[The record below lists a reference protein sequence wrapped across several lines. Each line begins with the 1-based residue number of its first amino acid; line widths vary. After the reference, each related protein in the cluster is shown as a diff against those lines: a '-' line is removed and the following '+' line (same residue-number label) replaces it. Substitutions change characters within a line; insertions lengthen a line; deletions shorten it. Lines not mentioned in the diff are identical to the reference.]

1 MRIIAGKHRGRT
13 IVSPSGRNVRPTSDR
28 VRESLFNML
37 EHGDHGPGTASV
49 MNDAIVLDVFAGSG
63 AFGLEA
69 LSRGARNCIFMEQS
83 RAVCSVLRQTITT
96 FRETETCQILQADGT
111 RPPPA
116 SEAVSLL
123 FLDPPYRKGFLPVAL
138 TALLNQGWID
148 GQTLCCGE
156 MDVRD
161 SFETPQGF
169 SILDDRSWAKTRIVL
184 LQWTVN
190 ER

>member
-69 LSRGARNCIFMEQS
+69 LSRGARQCIFMEQS
-83 RAVCSVLRQTITT
+83 QTLCEGLIQTISI
-96 FRETETCQILQADGT
+96 FKETETCQVLQVDGT
-111 RPPPA
+111 RPPPT
-116 SEAVSLL
+116 SEAASLA
-123 FLDPPYRKGFLPVAL
+123 FLDPPYRKDLI
-138 TALLNQGWID
+138 TI
-148 GQTLCCGE
+148 
-156 MDVRD
+156 
-161 SFETPQGF
+161 S
-169 SILDDRSWAKTRIVL
+169 DRVEPL
-184 LQWTVN
+184 
-190 ER
+190 